1 MLVAASCA
9 LWGTAH
15 AAEPW
20 NPQPSAGDVIFPLP
34 CNEKMVFRPVFTS
47 EARDGSATPLTDRR
61 VLLGSQSQERGYLDY
76 LRDEHI
82 AGPFIKD
89 RRRFFLMGKYEVTIA
104 QYKAVV
110 LDACDFA
117 PQDRSMPVARV
128 SWFDAQTFVRKLT
141 AYLLRN
147 ARDLVRRETGTPKA
161 FARLP
166 TETEW
171 EFAVR
176 GGLAVSPAD
185 FQANL
190 FPLQGGDLKNHA
202 WVNDPQSAEDVNPIG
217 ERTPNPLGL
226 HDMYGNLAEMMLE
239 PFRMNRAGR
248 LHGLAGG
255 VILKGGSFQ
264 TSPAFI
270 SSAGREED
278 ALFNE
283 ETGEEKRARSTG
295 FRVVLAGPAVP
306 PGTDGVS
313 LAQEWT
319 RLNSTPSG
327 GGERDPIA
335 TIQRVR
341 EGVADLEIANG
352 LTAIE
357 QAVRTQA
364 GRGSE
369 EKKELVG
376 GLLVGLGRAIEDTR
390 RLQSGIDARAA
401 NARANGAI
409 LGDVV
414 LKSFASQD
422 ADARRTMEANLHFAH
437 DILVGLS
444 QSATATEVTDQARTI
459 AGDLTIRNL
468 SAIAD
473 GVMRGAGIF
482 RRMAGNPRGM
492 SRETLRT
499 LVLE

>member
-1 MLVAASCA
+1 M
-9 LWGTAH
+9 
-15 AAEPW
+15 
-20 NPQPSAGDVIFPLP
+20 AGDVVFPLP
-34 CNEKMVFRPVFTS
+34 CNERIVFRPVFTS
-47 EARDGSATPLTDRR
+47 EARDGPATPLADRH
-61 VLLGSQSQERGYLDY
+61 VLLGSQNRERGYLDY
-76 LRDEHI
+76 LRGDHL
-82 AGPFIKD
+82 AGPFLKD

-110 LDACDFA
+110 SDDCSFA
-117 PQDRSMPVARV
+117 PQDRSMPMARV
-128 SWFDAQTFVRKLT
+128 SWFDAQTFARRLT
-141 AYLLRN
+141 AILLRT
-147 ARDLVRRETGTPKA
+147 ARDALRRETGTQKA

-176 GGLAVSPAD
+176 GGLAVSPAE

-278 ALFNE
+278 ALFND
-283 ETGEEKRARSTG
+283 ETGEEKRARGTG

-306 PGTDGVS
+306 PATDGAG
-313 LAQEWT
+313 LAQEWS
-319 RLNSTPSG
+319 RL
-327 GGERDPIA
+327 GEAATGEARDPIT
-335 TIQRVR
+335 TIQAVR
-341 EGVADLEIANG
+341 EGVADLQVANG
-352 LTAIE
+352 LAAIE
-357 QAVRTQA
+357 QAVRAQA
-364 GRGSE
+364 ARTGE
-369 EKKELVG
+369 QKKELIG
-376 GLLVGLGRAIEDTR
+376 SLLVSLGRAIEDTR
-390 RLQSGIDARAA
+390 RLKTGIEARAA
-401 NARANGAI
+401 NARANGPV

-422 ADARRTMEANLHFAH
+422 AEARRQMESNLHFAH
-437 DILVGLS
+437 DMLVGLGAA
-444 QSATATEVTDQARTI
+444 ATAAEVTDQARAV
-459 AGDLTIRNL
+459 AGDLAIRNL
-468 SAIAD
+468 SATSDA
-473 GVMRGAGIF
+473 VVRGAAIF
-482 RRMAGNPRGM
+482 RQMAGSPRGM
-492 SRETLRT
+492 SRETLRA